1 MSQLEPPDRSTDET
15 DADETTVGETSSS
28 NGSSRGSSVAAIGES
43 GIAIELSADAT
54 QDEAAAVAAAIG
66 AHLTDRQQAA
76 ATAVSVSDSTE
87 YVDEWRFASKL
98 RSLGKRRWTGGV
110 EVGDEWKAAG
120 RAFPR

>member
-15 DADETTVGETSSS
+15 DAEETRVGETSSS
-28 NGSSRGSSVAAIGES
+28 NGSSSGSSGTAVGES
-43 GIAIELSADAT
+43 GVAIELSADAT

-66 AHLTDRQQAA
+66 AHLTNREQAA
-76 ATAVSVSDSTE
+76 AVAVAKSDSTT

-98 RSLGKRRWTGGV
+98 RSLGKRRWTGDV
-110 EVGDEWKAAG
+110 EAGDEWKAAG